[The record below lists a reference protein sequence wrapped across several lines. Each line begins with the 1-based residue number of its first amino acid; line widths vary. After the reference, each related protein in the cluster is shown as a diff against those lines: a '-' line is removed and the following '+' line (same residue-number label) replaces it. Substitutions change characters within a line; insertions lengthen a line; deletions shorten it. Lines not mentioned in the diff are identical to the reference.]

1 MFTFFALTAAS
12 TATCIEMFMGGA
24 VASLTLITTGSKVKK
39 HYKSSKK

>member
-24 VASLTLITTGSKVKK
+24 VASLTLITTGSKIKRK
-39 HYKSSKK
+39 RKG